1 MTSNE
6 RPQPY
11 EILCELDAACQQHAF
26 ELPKIEEVVTS
37 WSGVAFKLHGKKYV
51 APLGE
56 VAEIMDVPSLTRIP
70 GAKKW
75 VRGVANVRGTL
86 LPVMDL
92 QGFLYKKPNRSR
104 NQRLLVI
111 ENGDFLSSIVVDDVI
126 GLQHFEE
133 IDRLETVPKVDEV
146 VEPFISDGFNREDQ
160 IWSVFSLFAL
170 AEDSAFL
177 QVAL

>member
-1 MTSNE
+1 MSDT

-11 EILCELDAACQQHAF
+11 EILCELDAACREHAF

-37 WSGVAFKLHGKKYV
+37 WSGVAFKLNGKKYV
-51 APLGE
+51 APLSE
-56 VAEIMDVPSLTRIP
+56 VAEIMDVPGLTRIP

-92 QGFLYKKPNRSR
+92 QGLLYKKPNRSR
-104 NQRLLVI
+104 KQRLLVI
-111 ENGDFLSSIVVDDVI
+111 QNGDFLSSIVVDDVI
-126 GLQHFEE
+126 GLQHFED
-133 IDRLETVPKVDEV
+133 IDRLEVVPEVDEAV
-146 VEPFISDGFNREDQ
+146 KPYVNDGFNREDQ
-160 IWSVFSLFAL
+160 VWTVFSLFAL

>member
-1 MTSNE
+1 MSDT

-11 EILCELDAACQQHAF
+11 EILCELDAACREHAF

-37 WSGVAFKLHGKKYV
+37 WSGVAFKLNGKKYV
-51 APLGE
+51 APLSE
-56 VAEIMDVPSLTRIP
+56 VAEIMDVPTLTRIP

-92 QGFLYKKPNRSR
+92 QGLLYKKPNRSR
-104 NQRLLVI
+104 KQRLLVI
-111 ENGDFLSSIVVDDVI
+111 QNGDFLSSIVVDDVI
-126 GLQHFEE
+126 GLQHFED
-133 IDRLETVPKVDEV
+133 IDRLEDIPEVDEAV
-146 VEPFISDGFNREDQ
+146 KPYVNDGFNREDQ
-160 IWSVFSLFAL
+160 VWTVFSLFAL

>member
-1 MTSNE
+1 MSDT

-11 EILCELDAACQQHAF
+11 EILCELDAACREHAF

-37 WSGVAFKLHGKKYV
+37 WSGVAFKLNGKKYV
-51 APLGE
+51 APLSE
-56 VAEIMDVPSLTRIP
+56 VAEIMDVPGLTRIP

-92 QGFLYKKPNRSR
+92 QGLLYKKPNRSR
-104 NQRLLVI
+104 KQRLLVI
-111 ENGDFLSSIVVDDVI
+111 QNGDFLSSIVVDDVI
-126 GLQHFEE
+126 GLQHFED
-133 IDRLETVPKVDEV
+133 IDRLEDVPEVDEAV
-146 VEPFISDGFNREDQ
+146 KPYVNDGFNREDQ
-160 IWSVFSLFAL
+160 VWTVFSLFAL

>member
-1 MTSNE
+1 MTNK
-6 RPQPY
+6 RPLPY
-11 EILCELDAACQQHAF
+11 KILCDLDAACREHAF

-37 WSGVAFKLHGKKYV
+37 WSGVAFTLNGVKYV
-51 APLGE
+51 APLRE
-56 VAEIMDVPSLTRIP
+56 VAEILDVPSLTGIP
-70 GAKKW
+70 GAKHW

-104 NQRLLVI
+104 KQRLLVI
-111 ENGDFLSSIVVDDVI
+111 QNGDFLSSVIVDDVM
-126 GLQHFEE
+126 GLQHFED
-133 IDRLETVPKVDEV
+133 IDRLEEAPEVDEAV
-146 VEPFISDGFNREDQ
+146 KPFINDGFNREDQ
-160 IWSVFSLFAL
+160 VWTVFSLFAL

>member
-1 MTSNE
+1 MSDK

-11 EILCELDAACQQHAF
+11 EILCELDAACRESAF

-37 WSGVAFKLHGKKYV
+37 WSGVAFKLNGQKYV
-51 APLGE
+51 APLSE
-56 VAEIMDVPSLTRIP
+56 VAEIMDVPLLTLIP

-104 NQRLLVI
+104 KQRLLVI
-111 ENGDFLSSIVVDDVI
+111 QNGDFLSSIVVDDVI
-126 GLQHFEE
+126 GLQHFED
-133 IDRLETVPKVDEV
+133 IDRLEEVPEVDEAV
-146 VEPFISDGFNREDQ
+146 KAFVNDGFNREDQ
-160 IWSVFSLFAL
+160 VWTVFSLFAL